1 MDLLRK
7 LKHWHL
13 FLIITG
19 LPLVIQFIQSIL
31 FVASGQDYPGTSSF
45 LGLIVIISLLCYFL
59 WVAAAGKK
67 FSESPDSPPMKTQRF
82 LISLWIS
89 GLCHLFLLIYFWSY
103 PQNLNQTEK
112 DEVIPVM
119 VVGLIVF
126 AALFTLFYC
135 LSFMARA
142 IVQLERGRRITSSE
156 YFGEFIMAVIFPLG
170 IWLLQPR
177 INRLN
182 ERQQ

>member
-13 FLIITG
+13 FLIIVG
-19 LPLVIQFIQSIL
+19 IPFVIQFIQSIL
-31 FVASGQDYPGTSSF
+31 FLASDQDHPETSSF
-45 LGLIVIISLLCYFL
+45 LGLILIIPLVCYFL
-59 WVAAAGKK
+59 WIRAVGK
-67 FSESPDSPPMKTQRF
+67 FSESPDSPQMNTRKFQ
-82 LISLWIS
+82 ISWWIS
-89 GLCHLFLLIYFWSY
+89 ILTHLFLLIYFWSY
-103 PQNLNQTEK
+103 PQNLNRTEE
-112 DEVIPVM
+112 DEVIPIM

-126 AALFTLFYC
+126 VALFTLFYC

-156 YFGEFIMAVIFPLG
+156 YFSEFIMAVIFPIG

-177 INRLN
+177 INRLS
-182 ERQQ
+182 RTMI